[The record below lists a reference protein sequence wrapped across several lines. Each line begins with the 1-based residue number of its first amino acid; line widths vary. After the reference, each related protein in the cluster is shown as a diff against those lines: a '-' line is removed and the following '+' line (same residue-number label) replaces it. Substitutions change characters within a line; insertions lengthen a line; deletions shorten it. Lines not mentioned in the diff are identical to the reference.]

1 MWKVV
6 RENPRAVVYAVL
18 MHLVL
23 LVLLMISLD
32 WTPTATKPGG
42 TRPIEAKLV
51 DHKQLKAIE
60 DRKLAEQAAKQ
71 KAEAERKRKA
81 EQARKKK
88 AEAER
93 KRQAEQVAKQKA
105 EVERKRKAEQAV
117 KKKADAE
124 RKRKAEQA
132 TKQKADAERKRKAE
146 QATKQKAE
154 AERKRKAEQAA
165 KQKAEAAV
173 RQREMEQAM
182 QAEIAA
188 EQQAEKEARDQ
199 GVVAE
204 HVAYIQ
210 EKVRRNWLRPSG
222 SSDDFTCTLEV
233 SLIPGGDVAKAR
245 VVQSCGSTVL
255 DRSVESAVFKAAPLP
270 VPRDAGLFHHFR
282 ELRFVFSPG

>member
-1 MWKVV
+1 MI
-6 RENPRAVVYAVL
+6 YAVL
-18 MHLVL
+18 MHLIL
-23 LVLLMISLD
+23 LALLMFSLD

-81 EQARKKK
+81 EQA
-88 AEAER
+88 
-93 KRQAEQVAKQKA
+93 
-105 EVERKRKAEQAV
+105 V
-117 KKKADAE
+117 KK
-124 RKRKAEQA
+124 
-132 TKQKADAERKRKAE
+132 
-146 QATKQKAE
+146 KAE

-165 KQKAEAAV
+165 KQKAEVERKRKAEQAVKQKAEAERKRKADQAAKKKAEV
-173 RQREMEQAM
+173 ERKRKAEQAAKQKAEAERKRKADQAAKQKAEAAARQREVEQAL

-210 EKVRRNWLRPSG
+210 EKVRRNWLRPAG

-270 VPRDAGLFHHFR
+270 VPRDSGLFHHFR

>member
-6 RENPRAVVYAVL
+6 RENPRAVIYAVL

-42 TRPIEAKLV
+42 TRPIEAELV

-93 KRQAEQVAKQKA
+93 KRQAEQAAKQKA

-132 TKQKADAERKRKAE
+132 A
-146 QATKQKAE
+146 KQKAE

-165 KQKAEAAV
+165 KQKAEAERAL
-173 RQREMEQAM
+173 
-182 QAEIAA
+182 QAEIDA
-188 EQQAEKEARDQ
+188 EQGEREQ
-199 GVVAE
+199 GIVDE
-204 HVAYIQ
+204 YKGYIHD
-210 EKVRRNWLRPSG
+210 KVTNNWLQPPG
-222 SSDDFTCTLEV
+222 SAEGMSCV
-233 SLIPGGDVAKAR
+233 VKISLIPGGDVATAR
-245 VVQSCGSTVL
+245 VVQSSGNPVF
-255 DRSVESAVFKAAPLP
+255 DRSVERAVFKAVPLP
-270 VPRDAGLFHHFR
+270 LPPDAALFHHFR
-282 ELRFVFSPG
+282 DITFVFKPN

>member
-6 RENPRAVVYAVL
+6 RENPRAVIYAVL
-18 MHLVL
+18 MHLGL

-42 TRPIEAKLV
+42 TRPIQAELV
-51 DHKQLKAIE
+51 DDKQLKAIE
-60 DRKLAEQAAKQ
+60 DRKLAEQRKIEQDAKK

-81 EQARKKK
+81 DQAAKK
-88 AEAER
+88 
-93 KRQAEQVAKQKA
+93 KA

-117 KKKADAE
+117 KQKAETE
-124 RKRKAEQA
+124 RKRKAEA
-132 TKQKADAERKRKAE
+132 VAKQKAEAERKRKAE

-165 KQKAEAAV
+165 KKKAEAERKAREAAA
-173 RQREMEQAM
+173 RQREAEQAM

-210 EKVRRNWLRPSG
+210 EKVRRNWLRPAG

-270 VPRDAGLFHHFR
+270 VPRDSGLFHHFR

>member
-6 RENPRAVVYAVL
+6 RENPRAVIYAVL
-18 MHLVL
+18 MHLGL

-42 TRPIEAKLV
+42 TRPIQAELV
-51 DHKQLKAIE
+51 DDKQLKAIE
-60 DRKLAEQAAKQ
+60 DRKLAEQRKIEQDAK
-71 KAEAERKRKA
+71 KKVEAERKRKA
-81 EQARKKK
+81 DQAAKK
-88 AEAER
+88 
-93 KRQAEQVAKQKA
+93 KA

-117 KKKADAE
+117 KQKAETE
-124 RKRKAEQA
+124 RKRKAEA
-132 TKQKADAERKRKAE
+132 VAKQKAEAERKRKAE

-165 KQKAEAAV
+165 KKKAEAERKAREAAA
-173 RQREMEQAM
+173 RQREAEQAM

-210 EKVRRNWLRPSG
+210 EKVRRNWLRPAG

-270 VPRDAGLFHHFR
+270 VPRDSGLFHHFR
-282 ELRFVFSPG
+282 ELRFIFSPG

>member
-6 RENPRAVVYAVL
+6 RENPRAVIYAVL

-23 LVLLMISLD
+23 LALLMFSLD

-71 KAEAERKRKA
+71 KAE
-81 EQARKKK
+81 
-88 AEAER
+88 
-93 KRQAEQVAKQKA
+93 
-105 EVERKRKAEQAV
+105 VERKRKAEQAV
-117 KKKADAE
+117 KK
-124 RKRKAEQA
+124 
-132 TKQKADAERKRKAE
+132 
-146 QATKQKAE
+146 KAE

-165 KQKAEAAV
+165 KQKVEAE
-173 RQREMEQAM
+173 RQREAEQAM

-188 EQQAEKEARDQ
+188 EQQAEKEARDR

-210 EKVRRNWLRPSG
+210 EKVRRNWLRPAG

-270 VPRDAGLFHHFR
+270 VPRDSGLFHHFR

>member
-6 RENPRAVVYAVL
+6 RENPRAVIYAVL

-42 TRPIEAKLV
+42 TRPIEAELV

-60 DRKLAEQAAKQ
+60 DRKLAEQRKIEQDAKK

-81 EQARKKK
+81 DQAAKK
-88 AEAER
+88 
-93 KRQAEQVAKQKA
+93 KA

-117 KKKADAE
+117 KQKAETE
-124 RKRKAEQA
+124 RKRKAEA
-132 TKQKADAERKRKAE
+132 VA
-146 QATKQKAE
+146 KQKAE

-165 KQKAEAAV
+165 KKKAEAERKAREAAA
-173 RQREMEQAM
+173 RQREAEQAM

-199 GVVAE
+199 GVIAE

-210 EKVRRNWLRPSG
+210 EKVRRNWLRPAG

-233 SLIPGGDVAKAR
+233 SLIPGGDVAKAH

-270 VPRDAGLFHHFR
+270 VPRDSGLFHHFR

>member
-6 RENPRAVVYAVL
+6 RENPRAVIYAVL
-18 MHLVL
+18 MHLGL
-23 LVLLMISLD
+23 LVLLMMSLD

-42 TRPIEAKLV
+42 TRPIQAKLV
-51 DHKQLKAIE
+51 DYKQLKAME
-60 DRKLAEQAAKQ
+60 DRKLAEQRKAEQLVKQ

-81 EQARKKK
+81 EA
-88 AEAER
+88 
-93 KRQAEQVAKQKA
+93 VAKQKA
-105 EVERKRKAEQAV
+105 ETERKRKAEQAAKQKV
-117 KKKADAE
+117 EVERKRKADLAVKQKAEAE
-124 RKRKAEQA
+124 RKRKAELVA
-132 TKQKADAERKRKAE
+132 
-146 QATKQKAE
+146 KQKAE

-165 KQKAEAAV
+165 KKKAEAERKARQEAA
-173 RQREMEQAM
+173 RQREVEQAM

-210 EKVRRNWLRPSG
+210 EKVRRNWLRPAG

-245 VVQSCGSTVL
+245 VVQSCGSAVL

-270 VPRDAGLFHHFR
+270 VPRDSGLFHYFR

>member
-6 RENPRAVVYAVL
+6 RENPRAVIYAVL

-23 LVLLMISLD
+23 LALLMFSLD

-42 TRPIEAKLV
+42 TRPIEAKLR
-51 DHKQLKAIE
+51 KIE
-60 DRKLAEQAAKQ
+60 QDAKK

-81 EQARKKK
+81 DQAAKK
-88 AEAER
+88 
-93 KRQAEQVAKQKA
+93 KA

-117 KKKADAE
+117 KQKAETE
-124 RKRKAEQA
+124 RKRKAEA
-132 TKQKADAERKRKAE
+132 VAKQKAEAERKRKAE

-165 KQKAEAAV
+165 KKKAEVERKAREAAA
-173 RQREMEQAM
+173 RQREAEQAM

-188 EQQAEKEARDQ
+188 EQQAEKEARDR

-210 EKVRRNWLRPSG
+210 EKVRRNWLRPAG

-270 VPRDAGLFHHFR
+270 VPRDSGLFHHFR

>member
-6 RENPRAVVYAVL
+6 RENPRAVIYAVL

-23 LVLLMISLD
+23 LALLMVSLD
-32 WTPTATKPGG
+32 WTPTATKTGG
-42 TRPIEAKLV
+42 TQPVQAELV
-51 DHKQLKAIE
+51 DQKQLKAIE
-60 DRKLAEQAAKQ
+60 DRKLAEQRKAEQQMKQKAEAERKRKAEEVAKQKAETERKRKAEQAVKQKAEAERKRKADQTAKQKAEAERKRKADQAAKQ

-81 EQARKKK
+81 EQ
-88 AEAER
+88 
-93 KRQAEQVAKQKA
+93 V
-105 EVERKRKAEQAV
+105 
-117 KKKADAE
+117 
-124 RKRKAEQA
+124 
-132 TKQKADAERKRKAE
+132 
-146 QATKQKAE
+146 
-154 AERKRKAEQAA
+154 A
-165 KQKAEAAV
+165 KQKAEAA
-173 RQREMEQAM
+173 RQREVEQAM

-210 EKVRRNWLRPSG
+210 EKVRRNWLRPAG

-233 SLIPGGDVAKAR
+233 SLIPGGDVARAR
-245 VVQSCGSTVL
+245 VVQSCGDAVL

-270 VPRDAGLFHHFR
+270 VPGDSGRFHYFR

>member
-105 EVERKRKAEQAV
+105 EVERKRKAEQAT
-117 KKKADAE
+117 KQKAEAE

-132 TKQKADAERKRKAE
+132 A
-146 QATKQKAE
+146 KQKAE

>member
-1 MWKVV
+1 MGI
-6 RENPRAVVYAVL
+6 A
-18 MHLVL
+18 
-23 LVLLMISLD
+23 S
-32 WTPTATKPGG
+32 KP
-42 TRPIEAKLV
+42 
-51 DHKQLKAIE
+51 
-60 DRKLAEQAAKQ
+60 AET
-71 KAEAERKRKA
+71 ERKRKA
-81 EQARKKK
+81 EA
-88 AEAER
+88 
-93 KRQAEQVAKQKA
+93 VAKQKA
-105 EVERKRKAEQAV
+105 E
-117 KKKADAE
+117 
-124 RKRKAEQA
+124 
-132 TKQKADAERKRKAE
+132 AERKRKAE

-165 KQKAEAAV
+165 KKKAEAERKAREAAA
-173 RQREMEQAM
+173 RQREAEQAM

-188 EQQAEKEARDQ
+188 EQQAEKAARDR

-210 EKVRRNWLRPSG
+210 EKVRRNWLRPAG

-270 VPRDAGLFHHFR
+270 VPGDSGLFHHFR